1 MRPGALGRRH
11 RDPPDWL
18 APAQPPEPWL
28 GDDVVFRCSA
38 FALGCGTVAAAAA
51 AFGCAND
58 VLALFSPE
66 LSWMLLCPSALVTLL
81 GAVGLRA
88 SCRFESRSFR
98 AQLAASLLILAVV
111 LAGAGGFV
119 VVASGTAATWVS
131 RGCDGHRT
139 TGLWEDGGRLSAKL
153 RDVEGQYATLRA
165 GWEACRGFDPLVYDL
180 SDCGARAIAGAG
192 PVETS
197 VVLFSW
203 LRRVQLR
210 FACGGFCEDAVPI
223 FGALTMRDTLVS
235 RPACA
240 EKVAAS
246 VQSLGGLLGCVDAL
260 ASVPLLAVACVLFC
274 AARPEDD
281 EYDPVDLYS
290 DEDDFHP
297 AKDDYGEL

>member
-1 MRPGALGRRH
+1 M
-11 RDPPDWL
+11 
-18 APAQPPEPWL
+18 
-28 GDDVVFRCSA
+28 FRCSA

-66 LSWMLLCPSALVTLL
+66 LSWMLLCPSTLVTLI

-98 AQLAASLLILAVV
+98 AQLAACLLVLAVV

-139 TGLWEDGGRLSAKL
+139 TGLWDDGGRLASKL

-165 GWEACRGFDPLVYDL
+165 GWETCRAFDPLVYDL
-180 SDCGARAIAGAG
+180 TDCGARAVSRGSSV

-197 VVLFSW
+197 VALYSW

-223 FGALTMRDTLVS
+223 FGAVSMRDTLVS
-235 RPACA
+235 QPACA

-260 ASVPLLAVACVLFC
+260 ASVPLLAVACALFC

-281 EYDPVDLYS
+281 EYAPVDFSS
-290 DEDDFHP
+290 DEDYLQT
-297 AKDDYGEL
+297 AKDDYDEL